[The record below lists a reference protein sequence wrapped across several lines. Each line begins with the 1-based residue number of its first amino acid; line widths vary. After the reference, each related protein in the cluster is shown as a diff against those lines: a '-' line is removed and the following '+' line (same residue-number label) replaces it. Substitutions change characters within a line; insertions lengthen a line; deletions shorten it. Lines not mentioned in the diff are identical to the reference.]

1 VGRWPCYFNTGVMVL
16 DLERWRQAGYT
27 RRIERWMEVQKP
39 LIKGGMRPKKGSS
52 RMVGLSP
59 MGAKLP
65 AICTAGLAVL
75 GSPWSRSRTLA
86 TNPSSNA
93 SSATAAARW
102 NRLSCFLPPPPDLRG
117 AAACLGTTMAVGF
130 LDGAGRSA
138 WNDAWRH
145 SCGTER
151 TARGENLTE
160 LEARA
165 LDPVGRCRCMETEV
179 GRMSVAG
186 ARGMSTAHWAGM
198 ERFLGLRE
206 GARGRWMIPRIL

>member
-1 VGRWPCYFNTGVMVL
+1 VEPLEDVGHEPL
-16 DLERWRQAGYT
+16 LERVEHD
-27 RRIERWMEVQKP
+27 RRRALEQVE
-39 LIKGGMRPKKGSS
+39 L
-52 RMVGLSP
+52 L
-59 MGAKLP
+59 
-65 AICTAGLAVL
+65 LA
-75 GSPWSRSRTLA
+75 
-86 TNPSSNA
+86 
-93 SSATAAARW
+93 AAARLA
-102 NRLSCFLPPPPDLRG
+102 RRRSVPR
-117 AAACLGTTMAVGF
+117 
-130 LDGAGRSA
+130 DGDDRST

-145 SCGTER
+145 SCGMER

-206 GARGRWMIPRIL
+206 GARGRQMIPGILCLRRWKVAEGRCARGDDGAWR